1 MIELLVAFCLRIIS
15 GSVSM
20 LSLIIVFFS
29 LYRTHWIPPLHTGSQ
44 KTMSDIKDA
53 EEIKVKYNSLRAN
66 VSAIAQKISEMD
78 QERNEYE

>member
-1 MIELLVAFCLRIIS
+1 
-15 GSVSM
+15 
-20 LSLIIVFFS
+20 
-29 LYRTHWIPPLHTGSQ
+29 
-44 KTMSDIKDA
+44 MSDIKDA